1 VLAQRVHSPFLTLN
15 AESGEKMGENNWREL
30 CEQIMKEND
39 PEKLMELVEQLNQ
52 ALEAREEELRNIAR
66 RNLPKASCRAGT

>member
-1 VLAQRVHSPFLTLN
+1 MR
-15 AESGEKMGENNWREL
+15 ENNWREL
-30 CEQIMKEND
+30 CEQITKESD

-66 RNLPKASCRAGT
+66 CNLPKSGVRAGT